1 LAKKK
6 TGLGRGL
13 NALIPDIEKQ
23 EREDKPSK
31 KNILDI
37 DANLIKTNPNQ
48 PRKHFDKSKID
59 ELALSVKRHGIMQPV
74 IVMPDGDG
82 YIIVAGE
89 RRYRAARKAELKS
102 VPCIIREVGATE
114 SMELALIENLQR
126 EDLNP
131 IEEAMAFRQLMD
143 EHGMTQEKVSF
154 VAGKSRPYIANM
166 VRLLGLDEK
175 TRKLVVK
182 GDLSGGHARTLLGL
196 ASEEKRALLAKKI
209 IKNGWSVRE
218 AEKQVKNMLSEK
230 QKKPYTAEREEDSE
244 ISTIEEALRE
254 RFATKVNIKNGK
266 KNRGKIE
273 ISYHGLDEFER
284 IMKLL
289 KN

>member
-1 LAKKK
+1 LAKKRS
-6 TGLGRGL
+6 GLGRGL
-13 NALIPDIEKQ
+13 NALIPEMEKT
-23 EREDKPSK
+23 ERDAQSSK
-31 KNILDI
+31 KSILEI

-48 PRKHFDKSKID
+48 PRKHFDNNKIE

-82 YIIVAGE
+82 YRIVAGE
-89 RRYRAARKAELKS
+89 RRYRAARKANLKS
-102 VPCIIREVGATE
+102 VPCIIREVQASEG
-114 SMELALIENLQR
+114 MELALIENLQR

-143 EHGMTQEKVSF
+143 EHGMTQEKVAE
-154 VAGKSRPYIANM
+154 VAGKSRPYVANM
-166 VRLLGLDEK
+166 VRLLGLEEK
-175 TRKLVVK
+175 MRNLIVK
-182 GDLSGGHARTLLGL
+182 GELTGGHGRTLLGL
-196 ASEEKRALLAKKI
+196 PSEEKRAFLAQKI

-218 AEKQVKNMLSEK
+218 AEKQVKTMLSEK
-230 QKKPYTAEREEDSE
+230 PKGAASATKEGDNEIFAMEEV
-244 ISTIEEALRE
+244 LRE
-254 RFATKVNIKNGK
+254 RFATKVHIKNGT

-289 KN
+289 RK